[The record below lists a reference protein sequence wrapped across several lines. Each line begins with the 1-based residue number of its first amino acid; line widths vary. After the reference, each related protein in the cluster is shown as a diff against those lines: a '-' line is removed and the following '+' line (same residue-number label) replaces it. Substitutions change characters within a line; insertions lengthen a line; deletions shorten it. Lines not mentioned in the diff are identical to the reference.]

1 MPSAGRIKCWLIKR
15 WLLVAAALFVQA
27 ALADEVSLRLFGKDI
42 AISPDAG
49 KRLVLLSRQA
59 LERCGPNTTAHPG
72 NFGLAAYGVED
83 RWKEVAEGS
92 RLRIRFSEPFV
103 SESHLGGTLGVSEAL
118 IGLEHH
124 DFFVGPDFTRHGTA
138 IAEHLHCGYLPLLEL
153 ACLAELQP
161 HLSAR
166 YRETCAKLERDER
179 GRIVMPPPDIAPSCS

>member
-1 MPSAGRIKCWLIKR
+1 MRSAGRIKCGLVER

-27 ALADEVSLRLFGKDI
+27 AQADEVSLRLSEMDI
-42 AISPDAG
+42 ALTKSTQQRVAN
-49 KRLVLLSRQA
+49 LARQA
-59 LERCGPNTTAHPG
+59 LERCGPNTTVHPG
-72 NFGLAAYGVED
+72 NFGLAAYGVEN
-83 RWKEVAEGS
+83 RWKEIAEGS

-118 IGLEHH
+118 IGLEHR

-138 IAEHLHCGYLPLLEL
+138 IAEHLQCGYLPLLEL

-166 YRETCAKLERDER
+166 YRETCAKLERDDK